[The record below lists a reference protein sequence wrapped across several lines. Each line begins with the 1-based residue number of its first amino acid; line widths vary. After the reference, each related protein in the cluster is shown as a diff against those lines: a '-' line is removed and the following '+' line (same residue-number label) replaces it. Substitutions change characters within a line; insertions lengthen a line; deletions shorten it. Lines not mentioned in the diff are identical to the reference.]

1 MVAQLPSRAIA
12 NVRDKL
18 AAGGI
23 GYEEIR
29 WKEFRAMFFQVL
41 RKEGAMSLFKG
52 IRLNTFTAT
61 AVLPSYDLLQR
72 WLAQRDG

>member
-1 MVAQLPSRAIA
+1 MAAQLPSRAIA

-18 AAGGI
+18 AAAGI

-29 WKEFRAMFFQVL
+29 WKEFRAMLFQVL

-52 IRLNTFTAT
+52 IRLNTFTAM